1 MRSNLK
7 SIRLWVPWTS
17 LVVQWLR
24 LHAPREGGFD
34 LWLGKSPHAMCHGQ
48 KEKEKSSARGGT
60 LSWAWHRYFPNTWN
74 RTWQTLVLRGFPSSS
89 VGKESACNA
98 GYTGDRGS
106 VAGLGRSPGGGK
118 WQLTP
123 VTLPGRSH
131 GQRSLVGYS
140 PKGRKGVHTTE
151 QPPRQI
157 KVLNKYC
164 CMNGDEAP
172 NLNEDTSQTQSSYP
186 PC

>member
-1 MRSNLK
+1 MSSMDFPGGPVVKTPCSQRR
-7 SIRLWVPWTS
+7 RLWSLVGQESTRYVPWPK
-17 LVVQWLR
+17 R
-24 LHAPREGGFD
+24 KR
-34 LWLGKSPHAMCHGQ
+34 K
-48 KEKEKSSARGGT
+48 KEKSSARGGT